1 MPPGCANSCSN
12 VPAVQ
17 RWSRHRRG
25 QGSNGPLEPPAGQR
39 PRTGWGD
46 RGVRRRYAGGGSAG
60 PQPLPRLDGGG
71 PDRGHHRARGTRRLG
86 ALRARGGQGGGVGGA
101 LRGAVLRTRRHR
113 PARFGPRVAGLARGS
128 SGVVIA
134 VADLNQPAE
143 ADIRR
148 WRRYLAD
155 EQAEAAVYRDLAGRR
170 TGEERE
176 ILLALAEAE
185 GRHEAHWRDLL
196 GDRVGAPRKGA
207 LRTRVL
213 GLLARRFGSVFVLAL
228 AQRAEA
234 RSPYDGDADAT
245 SAMAADES
253 IHEEVVRGLAA
264 RGRQRLSGTFRAAVF
279 GVNDGLVSNLA
290 LVLGI
295 GATGVP
301 TATILFTGIAGLL
314 AGALSMGAGEYV
326 SVRSQRELLEASTPN
341 PATRSVLS
349 HLDEA
354 ANELTLVY
362 RAQGMTPEEA
372 EVHAREMLRT
382 VAVATGALDVSR
394 LNASSTS
401 QIDEH
406 EAIGTGMGAAISS
419 FCFFASGALLP
430 VLPYVFGMQGVAAII
445 VAAVLVGLALLATGA
460 VVGLLSGGPPLK
472 RALRQLVIGLGAA
485 GVTYLLGL
493 LFGTT
498 VA

>member
-1 MPPGCANSCSN
+1 M
-12 VPAVQ
+12 
-17 RWSRHRRG
+17 
-25 QGSNGPLEPPAGQR
+25 
-39 PRTGWGD
+39 
-46 RGVRRRYAGGGSAG
+46 
-60 PQPLPRLDGGG
+60 
-71 PDRGHHRARGTRRLG
+71 
-86 ALRARGGQGGGVGGA
+86 
-101 LRGAVLRTRRHR
+101 
-113 PARFGPRVAGLARGS
+113 
-128 SGVVIA
+128 IA

-170 TGEERE
+170 SGEERD

-349 HLDEA
+349 HLDLA

-372 EVHAREMLRT
+372 EVHAREVLRT

-394 LNASSTS
+394 LDASTGA
-401 QIDEH
+401 QVDEH
-406 EAIGTGMGAAISS
+406 EAIGTGMGAAVSS

-430 VLPYVFGMQGVAAII
+430 VLPYLFGMQGIAAIV